1 MKKIY
6 KIPVAILM
14 SIALFIPYSCTDDF
28 DELNTNPKLV
38 TDEIIKPGL
47 LFTKVL
53 KESAFEILNMA
64 RIGEYSGYSSRGDS
78 GQPLTFN
85 IFGPFDNYTSHIVNL
100 SAIIRLTENDPARKN
115 MTAMARIW
123 KVWVFHR
130 MTDAFGDIPYS
141 DVAKA
146 FDEVVVSPKYDA
158 QEAIYTDMLK
168 ELKEAA
174 AQLSS
179 GADLESFGAA
189 DVMYSGDVDA
199 WKRFANS
206 LRLRLALRVRYASQ
220 SLAQTHVS
228 EALSSDLI
236 VSNEQNAR
244 ITSEGESAEDLT
256 NTNPLYQN
264 FVNGNAGATNATVVG
279 LALVEN
285 LKNNDDPRLSVY
297 TDPNPQSGEYIGR
310 AINMDADER
319 EAYPGPARLDEV
331 FIQAQY
337 DFNALLAAEVSF
349 LRAEAALAG
358 LSSENANNL
367 YREGIQL
374 SMDQYGVDA
383 GDATTFLATA
393 AGTLSGSTEEQLEQ
407 IIVQKYL
414 GLFGDAYEAWTE
426 HRRTGYPRQWIG
438 SLSALDADFAMPR
451 RSPYPLAE
459 YNLNGE
465 HVKEAVARLEGG
477 DKLSS
482 RIWWDKKSGVPFD
495 HPKQG
500 VFPPYD

>member
-6 KIPVAILM
+6 KIPVAILVA
-14 SIALFIPYSCTDDF
+14 IALFIPYSCTDDF

-53 KESAFEILNMA
+53 KESAFEILNLD
-64 RIGEYSGYSSRGDS
+64 RVGEYSGYSSRGDS

-85 IFGPFDNYTSHIVNL
+85 IFGPFDNYTNHIVNL
-100 SAIIRLTENDPARKN
+100 SAIVRLTENDPTKTN
-115 MTAMARIW
+115 MAAMARIW

-130 MTDAFGDIPYS
+130 MTDAFGDIPYF
-141 DVAKA
+141 DVAKS
-146 FDEVVVSPKYDA
+146 FDQVIVSPKYDT
-158 QEAIYTDMLK
+158 QQAIYTDMLK

-174 AQLSS
+174 AQLSED
-179 GADLESFGAA
+179 ADQVGFEAA
-189 DVMYSGDVDA
+189 DVMYGGDVAA

-206 LRLRLALRVRYASQ
+206 LRLRLAIRVRYADQ
-220 SLAQTHVS
+220 TLAQTHVS
-228 EALSSDLI
+228 EVLNSSLI
-236 VSNEQNAR
+236 VSNDQNAR
-244 ITSEGESAEDLT
+244 ITSEDESAEDLS

-264 FVNGNAGATNATVVG
+264 FVNGNAGASNATVVG
-279 LALVEN
+279 LALIEN
-285 LKNNDDPRLSVY
+285 LKNNNDPRLYVY
-297 TDPNPQSGEYIGR
+297 TDPNQQSGEYIGR
-310 AINMDADER
+310 PINMDADEK
-319 EAYPGPARLDEV
+319 AAFPGPARLDEA

-337 DFNALLAAEVSF
+337 HFNVLLASEVSF
-349 LRAEAALAG
+349 LRAEAALTG
-358 LSSENANNL
+358 LSSENANDL
-367 YREGIQL
+367 YREGIEL

-383 GDATTFLATA
+383 GEVSTFMGSAV
-393 AGTLSGSTEEQLEQ
+393 GSLSGNTEEQLEQ

-414 GLFGDAYEAWTE
+414 GLFGDSYEAWTE

-438 SLSALDADFAMPR
+438 SLSALDSDFAMPR

-465 HVKEAVARLEGG
+465 HVKEAVARLTGG

-482 RIWWDKKSGVPFD
+482 RIWWDQKSGVPFD